1 MAADPSFRPP
11 AIRPPANES
20 GAALEAGRRLEPGP
34 GEVRVRVSAALVTGL
49 ERAAAH
55 GAGDFRGV
63 PGHAFVG
70 VVDAIG
76 AAVDASLM
84 GRRVVPSPLAWCGG
98 CPRCRGGL
106 REHCQRRTVLGLER
120 RDGGLASHALV
131 PAASLVEVPGDMDEE
146 VAVFAAPLGS
156 ALAVRRQVP
165 AVGRGYVTVL
175 GDGTLGLLAV
185 QVLAPA
191 NPGVRLIGRS
201 SAKLGLCE
209 RWGIKHRHVDDI
221 GRRADQDVVVECT
234 GREEGLELACRL
246 VRPRGTIVLKS
257 IVPPSERLAPSTR
270 TDPLAMGEHH
280 LVGSFLGP
288 ADEAMRLLAAGVVD
302 VVPLIEQRVRLSA
315 VSRLLAAG
323 RTPGSRAILVR
334 P

>member
-1 MAADPSFRPP
+1 MAAESFTGPP
-11 AIRPPANES
+11 AA
-20 GAALEAGRRLEPGP
+20 EAGITSEHAGHRTPGP
-34 GEVRVRVSAALVTGL
+34 GEVRLRVTAALVTGL
-49 ERAAAH
+49 ERAAAR

-70 VVDAIG
+70 VVEAAG
-76 AAVDASLM
+76 PAVDPALT

-106 REHCQRRTVLGLER
+106 REHCLRRTVLGLEG
-120 RDGGLASHALV
+120 RDGGLASHAV
-131 PAASLVEVPGDMDEE
+131 VSAASMVEVPESMDDE

-165 AVGRGYVTVL
+165 AVGRGFVTVL

-201 SAKLGLCE
+201 SEKLGLCE

-221 GRRADQDVVVECT
+221 GRRADQEVVLECT
-234 GREEGLELACRL
+234 GRDEGLELACRL
-246 VRPRGTIVLKS
+246 VRPRGTVVLKS
-257 IVPPSERLAPSTR
+257 ILPPSERMAPGTR
-270 TDPLAMGEHH
+270 TDPLTLGEHH

-288 ADEAMRLLAAGVVD
+288 VDEAMRMLAAGVVD
-302 VVPLIEQRVRLSA
+302 VLPLIEQRVRLSA
-315 VSRLLAAG
+315 VRRLLAAD
-323 RTPGSRAILVR
+323 RPPGSRAVLVR

>member
-1 MAADPSFRPP
+1 MAADSSTSLPS
-11 AIRPPANES
+11 AD
-20 GAALEAGRRLEPGP
+20 AGPTRDDARRLLPGP
-34 GEVRVRVSAALVTGL
+34 GEVRLRVTAALVTGL
-49 ERAAAH
+49 ERAAAR

-70 VVDAIG
+70 EVDAVG
-76 AAVDASLM
+76 PAVDASLV
-84 GRRVVPSPLAWCGG
+84 GSRVVPSPLAWCGG

-106 REHCQRRTVLGLER
+106 REHCVRRTVLGLER
-120 RDGGLASHALV
+120 RDGGLASHAVV
-131 PAASLVEVPGDMDEE
+131 PATSLVRVPEEMDEE

-156 ALAVRRQVP
+156 ALAIRRQVP
-165 AVGRGYVTVL
+165 AVGRGWVTVL

-201 SAKLGLCE
+201 SEKLGLCE

-221 GRRADQDVVVECT
+221 GRRADQEVVIECT

-257 IVPPSERLAPSTR
+257 IVPPSERMAPGTR
-270 TDPLAMGEHH
+270 TDPMVLGEHH

-288 ADEAMRLLAAGVVD
+288 VDEAMRLLAAGVVD
-302 VVPLIEQRVRLSA
+302 VLPLIEQRVRLSA
-315 VSRLLAAG
+315 VPRLLAAG